1 MQGRPQPVWSGGAI
15 ADYDQFRLLVESV
28 TDYAIYMLDRDGC
41 VVSWNP
47 GGQRIKGYTA
57 SEIIGQHFSRF
68 YTPEDRAGGLPQR
81 TLEEAAR
88 EGRHTAE
95 GWRVRK
101 DGSRF
106 WASVVVDAIHRD
118 GRLVGFAKVTRD
130 ITERRIAQQQLER
143 SREALARSQ
152 RLEAMARLTAGLAH
166 DFNNLMT
173 VIVNSLDLVE
183 CFGDD
188 PQRRRELLQ
197 PAHRAADHASL
208 LTRQLL
214 SFSRGQALAPE
225 RLDVNAQLRRSA
237 TRLRR
242 ACDETIRIEYRLA
255 PGELPVVVDACQLE
269 AALLNL
275 VLNARDAMEGGG
287 TIVVTTGIAGP
298 DAHVAGA
305 AAAGAEAESSVVSG
319 AEGAGRGREVR
330 VAVSDTGIG
339 MAPEVAERA
348 MDPFFT
354 TKDVGKGSGL
364 GLSQVHGFVCQSGGR
379 MVITSR
385 PGDGTRVELCL
396 PYAAPEGE
404 ERA

>member
-1 MQGRPQPVWSGGAI
+1 M
-15 ADYDQFRLLVESV
+15 
-28 TDYAIYMLDRDGC
+28 
-41 VVSWNP
+41 
-47 GGQRIKGYTA
+47 
-57 SEIIGQHFSRF
+57 
-68 YTPEDRAGGLPQR
+68 
-81 TLEEAAR
+81 
-88 EGRHTAE
+88 
-95 GWRVRK
+95 RK

-118 GRLVGFAKVTRD
+118 GRLFGFAKVTRD

-183 CFGDD
+183 RFGDD
-188 PQRRRELLQ
+188 PQRRHELLQ

-237 TRLRR
+237 TLLRR

-339 MAPEVAERA
+339 MAPEVAWA
-348 MDPFFT
+348 
-354 TKDVGKGSGL
+354 
-364 GLSQVHGFVCQSGGR
+364 
-379 MVITSR
+379 
-385 PGDGTRVELCL
+385 
-396 PYAAPEGE
+396 
-404 ERA
+404 

>member
-1 MQGRPQPVWSGGAI
+1 
-15 ADYDQFRLLVESV
+15 
-28 TDYAIYMLDRDGC
+28 
-41 VVSWNP
+41 
-47 GGQRIKGYTA
+47 
-57 SEIIGQHFSRF
+57 
-68 YTPEDRAGGLPQR
+68 
-81 TLEEAAR
+81 
-88 EGRHTAE
+88 
-95 GWRVRK
+95 
-101 DGSRF
+101 
-106 WASVVVDAIHRD
+106 
-118 GRLVGFAKVTRD
+118 
-130 ITERRIAQQQLER
+130 
-143 SREALARSQ
+143 
-152 RLEAMARLTAGLAH
+152 MARLTAGLAH

-183 CFGDD
+183 RFGDD

-237 TRLRR
+237 TLLRR

-385 PGDGTRVELCL
+385 PGGGTRVELCL

>member
-183 CFGDD
+183 RFGDD

-214 SFSRGQALAPE
+214 SFSRRQALAPE

-237 TRLRR
+237 TLLRR

-298 DAHVAGA
+298 DAVC
-305 AAAGAEAESSVVSG
+305 
-319 AEGAGRGREVR
+319 GREVR

-385 PGDGTRVELCL
+385 PGGGTRVELCL